1 MSKTYKVNEIFYSIQ
16 GEGYNAGYP
25 AVFVRFSGC
34 NLACPFCD
42 TDHSQYTE
50 MTAEQIRQ
58 AVEEAD
64 GGKETMVVLT
74 GGEPTIQITEEDC
87 IFPLTCPRFIAI
99 ETNGLKPVPTWID
112 WVTVSPKLNTPVD
125 KLPEFDEVKLLYD
138 PQKIGYIQ
146 QFNRDGILAYI
157 QPIERNGEYN
167 FDECIQ
173 FVKDNPRFKLS
184 VQTHK
189 LVGMK

>member
-1 MSKTYKVNEIFYSIQ
+1 MSKTYKINEIFYSIQ

-74 GGEPTIQITEEDC
+74 GGEPTMQITEEENL
-87 IFPLTCPRFIAI
+87 FPLPCPRFIAI
-99 ETNGLKPVPTWID
+99 ETNGTNPVPTWVD
-112 WVTVSPKLNTPVD
+112 WVTVSPKLNTPLEQ
-125 KLPEFDEVKLLYD
+125 LPEFDEVKLLYQ
-138 PQKIGYIQ
+138 PQHEGYIQ
-146 QFNRDGILAYI
+146 QFNKDGVMAFI
-157 QPIERNGEYN
+157 QPLEQNGEYN
-167 FDECIQ
+167 FAECIQ

-184 VQTHK
+184 LQTHK
-189 LVGMK
+189 LIGMK

>member
-1 MSKTYKVNEIFYSIQ
+1 MSKTYKINEIFYSIQ

-74 GGEPTIQITEEDC
+74 GGEPTMQITEEENL
-87 IFPLTCPRFIAI
+87 FPLPCSRFIAI
-99 ETNGLKPVPTWID
+99 ETNGTNPVPTWVD
-112 WVTVSPKLNTPVD
+112 WVTVSPKLNTPFD
-125 KLPEFDEVKLLYD
+125 KLPAFDEVKLLYQ
-138 PQKIGYIQ
+138 PEHVGYIQ
-146 QFNRDGILAYI
+146 QFNRDGIIAYI
-157 QPIERNGEYN
+157 QPLEQNGEYN
-167 FDECIQ
+167 FAECIQ
-173 FVKDNPRFKLS
+173 FVKDNPQFKLS
-184 VQTHK
+184 LQTHK
-189 LVGMK
+189 LIGMK

>member
-1 MSKTYKVNEIFYSIQ
+1 MSKTYKINEIFYSIQ

-50 MTAEQIRQ
+50 MTAAQIRQ

-74 GGEPTIQITEEDC
+74 GGEPTMQITEEENL
-87 IFPLTCPRFIAI
+87 FPPPCSRFIAI
-99 ETNGLKPVPTWID
+99 ETNGTNPVPTWVD
-112 WVTVSPKLNTPVD
+112 WVAVSPKLNTPFD
-125 KLPEFDEVKLLYD
+125 KLPAFDEVKLLYQ
-138 PQKIGYIQ
+138 PEHVGYIQ
-146 QFNRDGILAYI
+146 QFNRDGIMAYI
-157 QPIERNGEYN
+157 QPLEQNGEYN
-167 FDECIQ
+167 FAECIQ

-184 VQTHK
+184 LQTHK
-189 LVGMK
+189 LIGMK